1 MSDHDAHDPWDRP
14 SPTPNEESRRHEPTG
29 SGEAAPGS
37 DAPGGRGPGGGG
49 PDGSGPGGGGPGDG
63 GPTGG
68 GPMPLSDISPRAW
81 EHPADRAALNA
92 LRAIPIFDE
101 VLKRLFGFFGE
112 KPIRLAF
119 QANAVRVSERQFPRV
134 HRIHREVLA
143 TLDAPRE
150 VPLFVS
156 QTPMVNAGAYGMERP
171 FVILNSGTLI
181 LLDDEEL
188 RYVLAHE
195 VGHIVSGHVLYRTM
209 MVLLIQLAERGFPL
223 VGLAARAV
231 LVALLEWYRKSE
243 LSSDRAGLLGVQ
255 KPDVVFRAMLKM
267 AGGGSAD
274 ETNLDAFI
282 EQAEAYRES
291 EDVADS
297 VFKVLNLLGTTH
309 PFYVLRVG
317 ELRSWIESGAY
328 DRVLRGEYPRRGDP
342 EPQYTDD
349 LGEAAR
355 AYRED
360 ARGFVDDLASAARKM
375 RDSLFD
381 NLRGDAGRPSGA
393 ERDPR
398 DPPGRGG
405 PRV

>member
-1 MSDHDAHDPWDRP
+1 M
-14 SPTPNEESRRHEPTG
+14 
-29 SGEAAPGS
+29 
-37 DAPGGRGPGGGG
+37 
-49 PDGSGPGGGGPGDG
+49 
-63 GPTGG
+63 
-68 GPMPLSDISPRAW
+68 SPRAW
-81 EHPADRAALNA
+81 EHPADRAALTA
-92 LRAIPIFDE
+92 LRAIPVFDE

-119 QANAVRVSERQFPRV
+119 QANAVEVSARQFPRL
-134 HRIHREVLA
+134 HALHLEVLE

-171 FVILNSGTLI
+171 FVILNSGTVN
-181 LLDDEEL
+181 LLDHDEL

-195 VGHIVSGHVLYRTM
+195 VGHIASGHVLYRTM

-255 KPDVVFRAMLKM
+255 DPEVVFRTMLKM
-267 AGGGSAD
+267 AGGGRPED
-274 ETNLDAFI
+274 TNLDAFI

-309 PFYVLRVG
+309 PFFVLRVG
-317 ELRSWIESGAY
+317 ELRSWIESGEY
-328 DRVLRGEYPRRGDP
+328 DRILRGEYPRRGDP
-342 EPQYTDD
+342 EPEYVED
-349 LGEAAR
+349 LSDAAQ
-355 AYRED
+355 AYRQE
-360 ARGFVDDLASAARKM
+360 ARDFVDDLATAAKRM

-381 NLRGDAGRPSGA
+381 NLKGSGGSGA
-393 ERDPR
+393 
-398 DPPGRGG
+398 GW
-405 PRV
+405 